1 MSSLGVAHN
10 PVNSFTITCI
20 PTTSCTLGCRGLV
33 ETTFFRIS
41 NLSFRCLGKHAL
53 FSCDAWNLICLKFDL
68 LYPESHHIQFMPCS
82 DRWKDRER
90 RFWETDSMERQD
102 NFLRIS
108 TSLFQGQ
115 NWGTVTQKCYFQ
127 WYRCTAAVCLSTLF
141 AQTSSGNSRWSSS
154 SWHILQ
160 GPTSPPVLSMVWR
173 GDVIVQLIIPQ
184 VWHGLILND
193 KLSLGSLELNLG
205 IFCPSFPSLAFSF
218 AHCVLHGC
226 TRFGE
231 FHMLSWM

>member
-1 MSSLGVAHN
+1 MSW
-10 PVNSFTITCI
+10 ITCI
-20 PTTSCTLGCRGLV
+20 
-33 ETTFFRIS
+33 IS
-41 NLSFRCLGKHAL
+41 LQ
-53 FSCDAWNLICLKFDL
+53 CLKFDL

-108 TSLFQGQ
+108 ASLFQGQ
-115 NWGTVTQKCYFQ
+115 NWRTVTQKCYFH

-160 GPTSPPVLSMVWR
+160 GPISPPVLSAWCDG

-193 KLSLGSLELNLG
+193 KLSPGWLELNLG
-205 IFCPSFPSLAFSF
+205 IFCPSFPTLACFQPSF
-218 AHCVLHGC
+218 AHCVLHGR
-226 TRFGE
+226 TRFGD